1 MVKGQVSAVRATRS
15 MLLTRPCLQ
24 RTLVTTSVSKGPPEI
39 PLVTLDGAELAFAG
53 SSQRTAPLDLRVG
66 PVSAGGHA
74 LLGRNGLGKTLI
86 AQALGSSERD
96 NFVRRGRIERRE
108 GWTPKSVSLVSFESH
123 EALLAEGGTVYQALS
138 TRSHLSAAAKFLIVR
153 FGLYNLLYRPV
164 ATLSTGEIRKVL
176 IARALTSRPSLL
188 VLDNAFDGLDV
199 PSRSM
204 LAEIISTTLKGFS
217 PLLIQGVSAS
227 ATAHTQVRRFATLR
241 AECLD
246 RR

>member
-1 MVKGQVSAVRATRS
+1 MSRPLRTLTVLMVKGKGSSVRATRS

-53 SSQRTAPLDLRVG
+53 SSKRTAPLDLRVG

-227 ATAHTQVRRFATLR
+227 ATAHTQV
-241 AECLD
+241 
-246 RR
+246 